1 VVNIRRAGAHD
12 AAALVTLWDTAYAH
26 GRSDD
31 GLALVERALA
41 DDHLVCVVAEV
52 DSTIVGSLVA
62 GFDGWRGN
70 LYRLAV
76 APEHRGKGIA
86 HQLLA
91 EAHHAP
97 RGLGAGRVTAI
108 VDRANAPAVRFWEAS
123 GYRLD
128 ADAVRY
134 VGP

>member
-1 VVNIRRAGAHD
+1 VVEIRRASGRD
-12 AAALVTLWDTAYAH
+12 ATALVTLWDNAYVH

-52 DSTIVGSLVA
+52 DSTIVGSVVA

-76 APEHRGKGIA
+76 APEQRGQGIA
-86 HQLLA
+86 QQLLA
-91 EAHHAP
+91 EAHRAL
-97 RGLGAGRVTAI
+97 RGLGAGRITAI
-108 VDRANAPAVRFWEAS
+108 VDQENAPAVRFWEAS